1 MAKTVDASMADVELT
16 EYGVIDLADDA
27 AAKSPWS
34 GIKGADSSAADDDA
48 ALAALAAG
56 GSSSSGGH
64 ASGGGGD
71 GDGEGDNHREKANA
85 WTNTAMLLIADIV
98 GTGVLSLPYAFSRL
112 GWAGGITVLL
122 LCYPI
127 NVYTGVLLSRMR
139 TAFPADC
146 STYGTLGHRLFGK
159 WGGLVGYIM
168 LYSYLSLILGDYM
181 IVMAKSIQGISSFSA
196 DLCRPMAG
204 IVAMFILLVSNQLRT
219 LHAISLLSVIS
230 GLTIVVALGLC
241 VWAIS
246 MSPPE
251 SAAGNRTTEF
261 IRREATFWDLFTS
274 VSSFVFAMSGQKIY
288 LEVREEWTGRGR
300 REEEA
305 RKGRNPMMGTTF
317 DRRSSIVF
325 APPAP
330 PTLRVSRSLALPHDL
345 FTLFPRPSH
354 IHP

>member
-1 MAKTVDASMADVELT
+1 MAKTVDANMADVELT

-27 AAKSPWS
+27 AANRSWS
-34 GIKGADSSAADDDA
+34 GIKGADSSADDG
-48 ALAALAAG
+48 AALAAG
-56 GSSSSGGH
+56 GSSSSGG
-64 ASGGGGD
+64 GGD
-71 GDGEGDNHREKANA
+71 GDGEGDGEGDNRREKANA

-204 IVAMFILLVSNQLRT
+204 LVAMFILLVSNQLRT

-230 GLTIVVALGLC
+230 GLTIVAALGLC

-246 MSPPE
+246 ASPPE

-288 LEVREEWTGRGR
+288 LEVREEGKK
-300 REEEA
+300 
-305 RKGRNPMMGTTF
+305 RKGREGVRF
-317 DRRSSIVF
+317 YDGHHVDRRSSIVD
-325 APPAP
+325 
-330 PTLRVSRSLALPHDL
+330 RRS
-345 FTLFPRPSH
+345 S
-354 IHP
+354 

>member
-34 GIKGADSSAADDDA
+34 GIKGADSRADDGA

-64 ASGGGGD
+64 ASGGGD

-300 REEEA
+300 GEEEA

-354 IHP
+354 IPP